1 MGGILN
7 IIASFF
13 KSSDSQQSGEH
24 VLLSILKLLEGQ
36 GLNEKVS
43 PVGQAGILLSPD
55 DHDFF
60 KDLAQ
65 SMNER
70 LKEITLSD
78 STMEVIEK
86 DEHGTAWLVLD
97 NKTSFENLVGD
108 VDQISE
114 SIFLSGLGPRMIAAV
129 FRGQFRGN
137 TIYWICNYRTA
148 RFYPFIP
155 LESQTRDN
163 ELEIEMGD
171 VLSSNGIPLEPYSNW
186 YALWNIPI

>member
-7 IIASFF
+7 IIASLF
-13 KSSDSQQSGEH
+13 KSPDSQQPGAK
-24 VLLSILKLLEGQ
+24 VLLSILNLTEGQ
-36 GLNEKVS
+36 GSNEKAS
-43 PVGQAGILLSPD
+43 LAGQAGILLSPN

-60 KDLAQ
+60 KDLTQ

-70 LKEITLSD
+70 LNKINLSH
-78 STMEVIEK
+78 STIAVIEK

-97 NKTSFENLVGD
+97 NKTSFEGLVGD

-171 VLSSNGIPLEPYSNW
+171 VLSGSGIPLEPYSNW
-186 YALWNIPI
+186 YALWDIPI